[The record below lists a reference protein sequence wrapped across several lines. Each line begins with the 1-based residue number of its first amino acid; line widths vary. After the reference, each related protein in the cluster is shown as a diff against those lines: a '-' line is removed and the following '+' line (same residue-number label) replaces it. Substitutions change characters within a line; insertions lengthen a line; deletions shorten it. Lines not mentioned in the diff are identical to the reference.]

1 MNNFIGNILVWFI
14 GLCLIAPAQA
24 VNVNFSGTL
33 QAPPP
38 CTINNGNLIDV
49 DFGEKVAIKKVDGSN
64 YKQQVNY
71 TINCEPG
78 VPGWTLGLTFQGS
91 ETAFDNAAVQTNK
104 PALGIRMLSNGQP
117 FTMNSRFEIDSA
129 APPVLQVVPV
139 KDPAKDLTDG
149 PFEATATLF
158 ADYQ

>member
-1 MNNFIGNILVWFI
+1 MNIFIGNTLMLLIGVSLILPV
-14 GLCLIAPAQA
+14 QA
-24 VNVNFSGTL
+24 VDVNFKGTL

-64 YKQQVNY
+64 YIQQVNY

-78 VPGWTLGLTFQGS
+78 VPGWALGLTFKGS
-91 ETAFDNAAVQTNK
+91 ATAFDNAAVQTNK
-104 PALGIRMLSNGQP
+104 PALGIRMLRNGEP
-117 FTMNSRFEIDSA
+117 FTMNTRVEIESA
-129 APPVLQVVPV
+129 TPPVLQVVPV
-139 KDPAKDLTDG
+139 KDPARELTDG
-149 PFEATATLF
+149 AFEATATLF

>member
-1 MNNFIGNILVWFI
+1 MNVFIGNTLMLLI
-14 GLCLIAPAQA
+14 GVSLMTPAQA

-64 YKQQVNY
+64 YIQRVNY

-91 ETAFDNAAVQTNK
+91 AAAYDKAAVQTNK
-104 PALGIRMLSNGQP
+104 SALGIRMLRNGEP
-117 FTMNSRFEIDSA
+117 FTMNTRFEIDSA

-149 PFEATATLF
+149 PFEASATLF